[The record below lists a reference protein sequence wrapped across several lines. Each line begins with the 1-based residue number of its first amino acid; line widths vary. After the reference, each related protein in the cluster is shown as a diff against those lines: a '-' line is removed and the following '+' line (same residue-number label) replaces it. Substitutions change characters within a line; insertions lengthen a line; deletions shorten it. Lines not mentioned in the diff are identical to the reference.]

1 MSKSID
7 DAISCE
13 LIVNNHFFRVSSR
26 TLVTQDDPLGALNED
41 EQVAANEGK
50 AENSATGDVLSG
62 SAKKHIYTDQPILFR
77 GHRSQ
82 TFDESMTNVN
92 KSMHRSETMPG
103 NSVTS
108 SLASSIKFFG

>member
-1 MSKSID
+1 MNLFS
-7 DAISCE
+7 A
-13 LIVNNHFFRVSSR
+13 SSR

-41 EQVAANEGK
+41 AADVKGTQTGETAAASEVA
-50 AENSATGDVLSG
+50 D
-62 SAKKHIYTDQPILFR
+62 KKHIYTDQPILFR

-82 TFDESMTNVN
+82 TFDESIANVN

>member
-1 MSKSID
+1 MK
-7 DAISCE
+7 CNF
-13 LIVNNHFFRVSSR
+13 VRVSSR
-26 TLVTQDDPLGALNED
+26 TLVTQDDPLGALND
-41 EQVAANEGK
+41 DLVDDKAAQ
-50 AENSATGDVLSG
+50 SG
-62 SAKKHIYTDQPILFR
+62 QDQSQEVTSSTNADKRHIFTDQPILFR

-82 TFDESMTNVN
+82 TFDESMTNMN

>member
-1 MSKSID
+1 M
-7 DAISCE
+7 
-13 LIVNNHFFRVSSR
+13 
-26 TLVTQDDPLGALNED
+26 TQDDPLGALND
-41 EQVAANEGK
+41 DQVAEGLEQK
-50 AENSATGDVLSG
+50 KQLGDGAGPSADV
-62 SAKKHIYTDQPILFR
+62 ADKKHIYSDQPILFR

-82 TFDESMTNVN
+82 TFDESMTNMN